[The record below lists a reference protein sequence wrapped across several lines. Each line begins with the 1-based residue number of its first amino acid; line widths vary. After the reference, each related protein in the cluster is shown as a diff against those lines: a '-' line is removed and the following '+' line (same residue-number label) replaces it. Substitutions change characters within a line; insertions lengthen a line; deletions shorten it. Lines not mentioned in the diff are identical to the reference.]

1 MSSLSQLSV
10 GTHMYS
16 YFENQ
21 QRSLRGLNYRLFGE
35 YEEGDRGKSL
45 EDFEQLK
52 DWLIEQ
58 ADNFRPDE

>member
-1 MSSLSQLSV
+1 
-10 GTHMYS
+10 MYS
-16 YFENQ
+16 YFEQQ
-21 QRSLRGLNYRLFGE
+21 QRSMRGLNYRLFSE

-58 ADNFRPDE
+58 ADNFRSE